1 MSKLAG
7 MIPGMPE
14 YLVPKNGDQEST
26 NRLRKFCVI
35 MDSMSNKELDG
46 KVDLHKTDDPSVESR
61 IRRIAAGSGSHP
73 NEVKMLLLAHR
84 QFEGMVG
91 QMSKSGMM
99 GKAGQ
104 AKQAQFAQQIR
115 KNPNLINQRLNQMDP
130 RVLQQLGG
138 REQVA
143 SMMQQMAKSGGAA
156 PPGGAPNMEAMQA
169 MMGGMGGGFPMPGMM
184 PGAGMPGAGA
194 GGVPD
199 MEAMMKMASAMG
211 MGGGGGMPG
220 FPGAGR

>member
-1 MSKLAG
+1 
-7 MIPGMPE
+7 MPE

-46 KVDLHKTDDPSVESR
+46 KVDLRSYQDDPAAESR

-73 NEVKMLLLAHR
+73 SEVKMLLIAHK

-91 QMSKSGMM
+91 QMSKTGMM

-104 AKQAQFAQQIR
+104 AKQAQIAAQMR

-130 RVLQQLGG
+130 KVIQQLGG
-138 REQVA
+138 REKVA
-143 SMMQQMAKSGGAA
+143 EQM
-156 PPGGAPNMEAMQA
+156 
-169 MMGGMGGGFPMPGMM
+169 
-184 PGAGMPGAGA
+184 
-194 GGVPD
+194 
-199 MEAMMKMASAMG
+199 
-211 MGGGGGMPG
+211 
-220 FPGAGR
+220 R